1 MDRFARQR
9 LMSTIT
15 DHGGD
20 VLRLAGDA
28 LIVAFTGELR
38 CRLVEAFVS
47 TPAAVRARKGILFLN
62 ILLYSSRIPGRE
74 RPRRA
79 A

>member
-1 MDRFARQR
+1 MNILPLDDADALLYTSGEYILPRAVDCTTPAQHPLLIPQAHLVALQL

-28 LIVAFTGELR
+28 LIVVFAG
-38 CRLVEAFVS
+38 
-47 TPAAVRARKGILFLN
+47 KN
-62 ILLYSSRIPGRE
+62 
-74 RPRRA
+74 
-79 A
+79 